1 MNQTNTKTKD
11 LNEKLFEIRRKEEE
25 TRINQIAEKFNIPYI
40 NLLII
45 PIDTKDLAIIPQE
58 KAEAGKMLV
67 IKKSGNVL
75 NIAVN
80 NPDNPETV
88 KTINELKEQGFECK
102 LFAATLT
109 SLKKAWERYES
120 VTREKQ
126 SASSKGI
133 FVIQKNEL
141 TEFKKSLGT
150 IQELKKVISNLSTTR
165 LLTIILAGSI
175 EMKVSDIHLEP
186 TKEEI
191 NMRYRVDGL
200 LQNVAN
206 FPQKEYRFLLSRI
219 KTLSDMLLNIHDV
232 SQDGRFTI
240 NVLDGE
246 KIEQSID
253 IRVSILP
260 STHGESVVMRLL
272 GLSSVKLNLKD
283 LNIRPEFLKII
294 ESQINSP
301 TGMILTTGP
310 TGSGKTTTLYACLNY
325 VNKPGTKIITVEDPV
340 EYRLAGVTQTQ
351 ISKRKG
357 HTFATTLKSIVRQD
371 PDILMIG
378 EIRDEESAEISVQFA
393 LTGHLVFSTFHT
405 NEAAGAIPRLISLKI
420 KPDAL
425 ASSLNLAI
433 AQRLVRKLC
442 PDCKKEQQPPK
453 ETLESIKKILDSIPE
468 KSGLSIPKKLA
479 FYQAQG
485 CAKCHGLG
493 YQGRIGIFELL
504 TVSEEIKK
512 LILKETAAFEIQNK
526 AQEEGMT
533 TLIQD
538 ALLRVVE
545 GSTDLEEVKRVIGT
559 IN

>member
-1 MNQTNTKTKD
+1 MSQVNTKTKD
-11 LNEKLFEIRRKEEE
+11 LDEKLSEIRNKEEE
-25 TRINQIAEKFNIPYI
+25 ARTKQIAEKFNLPYI

-45 PIDTKDLAIIPQE
+45 PIDTKDLAIVPQE
-58 KAEAGKMLV
+58 KAEKGKLIV
-67 IKKSGNVL
+67 IKKAGNVL

-80 NPDNPETV
+80 NPENPETV
-88 KTINELKEQGFECK
+88 KIINELKEQGFECK
-102 LFAATLT
+102 LFIATLT
-109 SLKKAWERYES
+109 SLKKSLKRYES
-120 VTREKQ
+120 VVREKQ
-126 SASSKGI
+126 SASLKGV
-133 FVIQKNEL
+133 FFIQKKEL

-150 IQELKKVISNLSTTR
+150 IQELKKAISSLSTTQ
-165 LLTIILAGSI
+165 LLTIILAGAI

-186 TKEEI
+186 TKKGI
-191 NMRYRVDGL
+191 KLRYRVDGL
-200 LQNVAN
+200 LQDITD

-219 KTLSDMLLNIHDV
+219 KTLSDMLLNVHDI
-232 SQDGRFTI
+232 SQDGRFT
-240 NVLDGE
+240 VKVD
-246 KIEQSID
+246 EQTID

-260 STHGESVVMRLL
+260 SSHGESVVMRLL
-272 GLSSVKLNLKD
+272 GLSSVKLDLKD

-294 ESQINSP
+294 EAQINQP

-325 VNKPGTKIITVEDPV
+325 VNKPGTKVITVEDPV

-357 HTFATTLKSIVRQD
+357 HTFATTLKAVVRQD

-378 EIRDEESAEISVQFA
+378 EIRDEESAEVAVQFA

-442 PDCKKEQQPPK
+442 TDCKKEHQPPK
-453 ETLESIKKILDSIPE
+453 EILESIKKILDSIPQ
-468 KSGLSIPKKLA
+468 KSGLSIPKKLV

-485 CAKCHGLG
+485 CSKCHGLG

-504 TVSEEIKK
+504 AVSEEIKK

-526 AQEEGMT
+526 AQEQGMT

-559 IN
+559 IK